1 MSNQAKAT
9 IQLQKY
15 RTLIETDDHQFVADE
30 PIEVEGG
37 DLGPN
42 PGELLSAAL
51 AACTVITVKMYASR
65 KGWDLQEVI
74 ADVDFERDSKE
85 NITRFVKKLKFIG
98 NLDEEQIKRLYD
110 ISAKCPIHRTLINPI
125 EIESEMV

>member
-1 MSNQAKAT
+1 MSNQAKAS
-9 IQLQKY
+9 IQQQKY
-15 RTLIETDDHQFVADE
+15 RTLIETDDHHFVVDE

-74 ADVDFERDSKE
+74 ADVDFERNAKE
-85 NITRFVKKLKFIG
+85 NVTRFVKKVKFIG

-110 ISAKCPIHRTLINPI
+110 ISAKCPIHRTLLNPI
-125 EIESEMV
+125 EIESELV

>member
-1 MSNQAKAT
+1 MSNQAKAS
-9 IQLQKY
+9 IQQQKY
-15 RTLIETDDHQFVADE
+15 RTLIETDDHHFVVDE

-74 ADVDFERDSKE
+74 ADVDFERDTKE
-85 NITRFVKKLKFIG
+85 NVNRFVKKVKFIG

-110 ISAKCPIHRTLINPI
+110 ISAKCPIHRTLLNPI
-125 EIESEMV
+125 EIESELV